1 MICMK
6 LLSIDVGMKCLA
18 YCLFSVDNQ
27 NYSIEKWG
35 ILDLCNQKK
44 YKCCGINKKNKQSC
58 EKTAKFFKD
67 DKYYCKIHAK
77 KQSLKIP
84 SNELKK
90 ICIMKA
96 KLGELKSLC
105 EKYDF
110 IKEKSKKKMLK
121 TEYQKVILS
130 ELNNH
135 YLEFVS
141 TVKTSSINMVTYG
154 RRMKQGFE
162 NLLKDEKID
171 RIIIEN
177 QIGPLALRMKT
188 LQGMIMQHFIEKD
201 CEIIEE
207 ISASNKLKDYL
218 TKKKTKYSERKKLSI
233 QITQKKIEEKNN
245 LHHWLPHFI
254 DHKKKDDLADS
265 FLQGLWYIKYKL

>member
-1 MICMK
+1 MK

-18 YCLFSVDNQ
+18 YCLFSVDEQ
-27 NYSIEKWG
+27 NYSIQKWG

-44 YKCCGINKKNKQSC
+44 YKCCGINKKNKQPC
-58 EKTAKFFKD
+58 EKTAKYFKD

-77 KQSLKIP
+77 KQPLKIP
-84 SNELKK
+84 TNELKK
-90 ICIMKA
+90 TCIMKA

-110 IKEKSKKKMLK
+110 IKEKSKKKILK
-121 TEYQKVILS
+121 TDYQKLILT
-130 ELNNH
+130 ELDNH

-141 TVKTSSINMVTYG
+141 NVKTSSINMVTYG

-162 NLLKDEKID
+162 NLLKEEKID

-188 LQGMIMQHFIEKD
+188 LQGMIMQHFIEKG

-207 ISASNKLKDYL
+207 ISAANKLKDYL
-218 TKKKTKYSERKKLSI
+218 TKKKTKYSERKRLSI
-233 QITQKKIEEKNN
+233 EITKKKLEEKNN

-265 FLQGLWYIKYKL
+265 YLQGLWYIKYKL

>member
-1 MICMK
+1 MK

-58 EKTAKFFKD
+58 EKSAKFFKD

-90 ICIMKA
+90 NCIMKA
-96 KLGELKSLC
+96 KLGELKALC

-121 TEYQKVILS
+121 TDYQKVILS

-154 RRMKQGFE
+154 IRMKQGFE

-188 LQGMIMQHFIEKD
+188 LQGMIMQHFIEKG

-207 ISASNKLKDYL
+207 ISAANKLKDYL
-218 TKKKTKYSERKKLSI
+218 TKKKTKYSERKRLSI
-233 QITQKKIEEKNN
+233 EITKKKLEEKNN

-265 FLQGLWYIKYKL
+265 YLQGLWYIKYKL

>member
-27 NYSIEKWG
+27 SYSIEKWG